1 MNFGL
6 AFSYIFEDTDW
17 VKKVLIA
24 AVLLIIPFIGW
35 IIVAGWAIEITRR
48 VIRNEAPLL
57 PEWNDFGKFIIDGLL
72 LMVISLIYSIP
83 SIILNVVIQ
92 PISMYLQDTTQG
104 GEGGADALMI
114 GLMVVMICL
123 GCVVFIYSLII
134 SYALPAA
141 YANFAVKGSFG
152 AAFNFGE
159 VIGLIRAA
167 PGAYLITFLGSIV
180 ASFIGVLGL
189 IACIIGVLATMAYSI
204 LINAHLWGQAYN
216 EALRAM
222 NAPEAPL
229 APVA

>member
-6 AFSYIFEDTDW
+6 AFSYVFEDTDW

-24 AVLLIIPFIGW
+24 AVLLIIPIIGW
-35 IIVAGWAIEITRR
+35 LIVAGWMIEITRR
-48 VIRNEAPLL
+48 VIRNETPFL
-57 PEWNDFGKFIIDGLL
+57 PEWNDFGKFIVDGLL
-72 LMVISLIYSIP
+72 ITVISMIYSIP
-83 SIILNVVIQ
+83 SIILNVIIQ
-92 PISMYLQDTTQG
+92 PISMFMQNSTQDG
-104 GEGGADALMI
+104 SGESNAIII
-114 GLMVVMICL
+114 GLSIVLICL

-134 SYALPAA
+134 SIGLPAA

-180 ASFIGVLGL
+180 ASFIGALGL
-189 IACIIGVLATMAYSI
+189 IACFIGVLATMAYATVVQ
-204 LINAHLWGQAYN
+204 AHLWGQAYN